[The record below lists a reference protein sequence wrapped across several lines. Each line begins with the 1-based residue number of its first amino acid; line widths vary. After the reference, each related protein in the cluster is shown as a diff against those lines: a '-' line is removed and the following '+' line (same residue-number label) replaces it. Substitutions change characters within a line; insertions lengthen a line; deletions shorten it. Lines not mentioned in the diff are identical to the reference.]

1 MTGDRSERC
10 GVERLMREMV
20 MDNLLKKYGA
30 GKINDRMFE
39 RMQIQYEAQHRFI
52 AWRLPTG
59 AGPRPLKLLN
69 GTISELAR
77 VRAVQFQW

>member
-30 GKINDRMFE
+30 GKITDRMFE
-39 RMQIQYEAQHRFI
+39 RMQIQYEAQ
-52 AWRLPTG
+52 LDQS
-59 AGPRPLKLLN
+59 PRKKR
-69 GTISELAR
+69 S
-77 VRAVQFQW
+77 